1 MNSEKNRISHNKPS
15 HDRSAKCEPL
25 LRTLFISLT
34 GAAMCNMFVC
44 IVVIRVQCNKQI
56 KFYFLCVCMYV

>member
-1 MNSEKNRISHNKPS
+1 MRASTENMVH
-15 HDRSAKCEPL
+15 
-25 LRTLFISLT
+25 FLT

-56 KFYFLCVCMYV
+56 KFYFCVFV